1 MPWSSRR
8 RWALGAAIVTVA
20 AVLTACGSGGGDA
33 GNPDEPVKIAMVAHN
48 TGPYADTGRL
58 KAIGAQIAIDEIN
71 AAGGI
76 QSLGGAKLEL
86 VTEDAG
92 ESVTTAVSAVNR
104 ALGEGVVAG
113 EGTGISS
120 TTLAVTEVAERRE
133 IPWITMSYEDK
144 ITERGF
150 RNVFATSPK
159 TSEFTDLWVKAITEL
174 AAAKGVS
181 IQDVGIISGVN
192 VVATSAAEQLRTT
205 YAPANGWNIVM
216 DQTVE
221 EGTLRDA
228 TPVVEQIRS
237 TGPQLLLVGSS
248 IADLQ
253 LITRK
258 EIEQGMTPVP
268 WVLAGAPYLSGAFVE
283 ALGADAVNGT
293 FAVAS
298 AAPFKD
304 QEELAQKVRDAGDPF
319 PQQYHFAT
327 YSHMYLIKDAIERA
341 GSRDPQA
348 IRDELSK
355 TDVTGGPAGS
365 PWPSGRVRFD
375 ETGRAVDRVAVL
387 VQWQDGKTVTVY
399 PVDRAQGD
407 PIWPTLSGPTS

>member
-1 MPWSSRR
+1 MPRSSRR
-8 RWALGAAIVTVA
+8 RWGAGIA
-20 AVLTACGSGGGDA
+20 AVLLAALLSACGSGDSAGDP
-33 GNPDEPVKIAMVAHN
+33 GEPVKIAMIAHN

-58 KAIGAQIAIDEIN
+58 KTIGAKIAVDEIN

-76 QSLGGAKLEL
+76 KSLGGAKVEL
-86 VTEDAG
+86 VIEDAG
-92 ESVTTAVSAVNR
+92 ESVATAVQAANR
-104 ALGEGVVAG
+104 ALSEGVVAG
-113 EGTGISS
+113 DGTGISS
-120 TTLAVTEVAERRE
+120 TTLAVTEVAERRG
-133 IPWITMSYEDK
+133 IPWTTMSYEDK

-150 RNVFATSPK
+150 KFVFATSPK
-159 TSEFTDLWVKAITEL
+159 TSEFTDLWVKAVQEL
-174 AAAKGVS
+174 AAKNGVT
-181 IQDVGIISGVN
+181 IDRVAIVNGVN
-192 VVATSAAEQLRTT
+192 VVATSAADQLRKT

-228 TPVVEQIRS
+228 TPVVEQIRAS
-237 TGPQLLLVGSS
+237 NPQLLLVGSS
-248 IADLQ
+248 IGDIQKIA
-253 LITRK
+253 RK

-268 WVLAGAPYLSGAFVE
+268 WVLSGAPYLSGAFVD

-298 AAPFKD
+298 AAPFKG

-341 GSRDPQA
+341 ASRDPKA
-348 IRDELSK
+348 IRDALAT

-365 PWPSGRVRFD
+365 PWPAGRVRFD

-387 VQWQDGKTVTVY
+387 VQWQNGQTVTVY
-399 PVDRAQGD
+399 PVDRAQGE
-407 PIWPTLSGPTS
+407 PIWPTLTSPTS

>member
-1 MPWSSRR
+1 MPRTSRR
-8 RWALGAAIVTVA
+8 RWGVGPAVLLVA
-20 AVLTACGSGGGDA
+20 ALLTACGSGDGAGDA
-33 GNPDEPVKIAMVAHN
+33 GEPVKIAMIVHN

-58 KAIGAQIAIDEIN
+58 KTIGARIAIDEIN

-76 QSLGGAKLEL
+76 AALGGAQMEL
-86 VTEDAG
+86 VIEDAG
-92 ESVTTAVSAVNR
+92 ESVASAVQAANR

-120 TTLAVTEVAERRE
+120 TTLAVTEVAERRG
-133 IPWITMSYEDK
+133 IPWLTMSYEDT

-159 TSEFTDLWVKAITEL
+159 TSEFTDLWVKAVQEL
-174 AAAKGVS
+174 AAANGLS
-181 IQDVGIISGVN
+181 IDRVGIVNGVN
-192 VVATSAAEQLRTT
+192 VVATSAADQLRTT
-205 YAPANGWNIVM
+205 YAPANGWDIVM

-221 EGTLRDA
+221 EGSLRDA
-228 TPVVEQIRS
+228 TPVVEQIRAS
-237 TGPQLLLVGSS
+237 GPQLLLVGSS
-248 IADLQ
+248 IGDIQKIA
-253 LITRK
+253 RK
-258 EIEQGMTPVP
+258 QVEQGLTPVP
-268 WVLAGAPYLSGAFVE
+268 WVLSGAPYLSGAFVE

-298 AAPFKD
+298 AAPFKG

-341 GSRDPQA
+341 GSRDPEA
-348 IRDELSK
+348 IRDALAA

-387 VQWQDGKTVTVY
+387 VQWQNGQTVTVY
-399 PVDRAQGD
+399 PVDRAQGA
-407 PIWPTLSGPTS
+407 PIWPTLAGSAS